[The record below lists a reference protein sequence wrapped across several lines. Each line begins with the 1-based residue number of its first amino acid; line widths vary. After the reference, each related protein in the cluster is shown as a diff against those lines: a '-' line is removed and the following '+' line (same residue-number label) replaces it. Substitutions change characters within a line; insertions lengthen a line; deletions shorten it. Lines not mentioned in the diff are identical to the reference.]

1 MEIIN
6 HVIKRVFD
14 YLASLVAIIILSPI
28 FAIVIV
34 LIRLDSP
41 GAAIYKQI
49 RLGKNG
55 KNFTAY
61 KFRTMYKDSSIN
73 NLKAPKDGDPRITRV
88 GRILRKTSMDE
99 LPQLF
104 NVINGTMSIIGP
116 RAVPEKELELRIHN
130 MLKEAPGAGKE
141 VVYREYMRKRQLV
154 KPGITGMAQAFGRS
168 SLSAVKATELDVYYV
183 DHFSVSLD
191 VKILIKTIETA
202 LKMEGVN

>member
-191 VKILIKTIETA
+191 VKILIKTIETV